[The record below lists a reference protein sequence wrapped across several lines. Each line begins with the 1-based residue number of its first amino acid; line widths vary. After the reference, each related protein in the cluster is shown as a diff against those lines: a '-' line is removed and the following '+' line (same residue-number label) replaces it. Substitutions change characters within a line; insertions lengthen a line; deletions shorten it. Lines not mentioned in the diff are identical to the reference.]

1 MNINMEE
8 PKMQKLKVGDKVK
21 ILWEKTSYPSD
32 DCADIGEIFHIYPE
46 FERYVV
52 RGFIP
57 DDPLYA
63 LTFKEDELI
72 LLEEAPR
79 VAKFKVDNNKSELTS
94 ECAEEREKENT
105 MKKSSL
111 NQGAL
116 VELRNGDIY
125 ILIGKVFVQLESG
138 GFMPLAKYEEDLWMV
153 SDIDREAAR
162 NYDIMKVYNPL
173 VENGGYWEYINK
185 QNINW
190 HWERKEELQ
199 APKFKVNEWV
209 KTPAGYGKIISVK
222 ADISRYK
229 VDINHYEVDLGRFVP
244 SCFEEHELSKL
255 NND

>member
-1 MNINMEE
+1 MEE
-8 PKMQKLKVGDKVK
+8 LKMQKLKIGDKVK
-21 ILWEKTSYPSD
+21 ILWEKTSYGSD

-63 LTFKEDELI
+63 LTFKEDELV

-79 VAKFKVDNNKSELTS
+79 VAKFKVDDNKSELVS

-138 GFMPLAKYEEDLWMV
+138 GFMPLAKYEEDLRIV
-153 SDIDREAAR
+153 SDLTREDAR

-173 VENGGYWEYINK
+173 VENSGYWRYITK

-199 APKFKVNEWV
+199 APKFQVNEWV
-209 KTPAGYGKIISVK
+209 KTPLGYGKIISVK
-222 ADISRYK
+222 ADISRYE

-255 NND
+255 NSD

>member
-1 MNINMEE
+1 MEE
-8 PKMQKLKVGDKVK
+8 PKMQKLKIGDKVK
-21 ILWEKTSYPSD
+21 ILWEKISYRSD
-32 DCADIGEIFHIYPE
+32 DCADIGEIFYIYPE
-46 FERYVV
+46 FGRYVV
-52 RGFIP
+52 RGFLTN
-57 DDPLYA
+57 DPLYA
-63 LTFKEDELI
+63 LTFKEDELV

-79 VAKFKVDNNKSELTS
+79 VAKFKVDDNKSELTS

-138 GFMPLAKYEEDLWMV
+138 RFMPLARYEEDLRIAR
-153 SDIDREAAR
+153 DIAREAAR
-162 NYDIMKVYNPL
+162 NYDVMKVYNPL
-173 VENGGYWEYINK
+173 VENSGYWRYITN

-229 VDINHYEVDLGRFVP
+229 VDISHYEVDLGRFVP

-255 NND
+255 NSD

>member
-79 VAKFKVDNNKSELTS
+79 VAKFKVDDNKSELTS

-138 GFMPLAKYEEDLWMV
+138 RFMPLARYEEDLRIAR
-153 SDIDREAAR
+153 DIAREAAR
-162 NYDIMKVYNPL
+162 NYDVMKVYNPL
-173 VENGGYWEYINK
+173 VENSGYWRYITN

-190 HWERKEELQ
+190 HWERKEELK

-209 KTPAGYGKIISVK
+209 KTPTGYGKIISVK
-222 ADISRYK
+222 ADIGR
-229 VDINHYEVDLGRFVP
+229 YEVDLGRFVP